1 MKTVGGL
8 GEAESSTLPS
18 FEIARTFGGEGWIC
32 GGDRSSAVE
41 IEYAWM
47 AELSVVVK

>member
-1 MKTVGGL
+1 MKMVGGL

-18 FEIARTFGGEGWIC
+18 FEIARTFGGEEWIC
-32 GGDRSSAVE
+32 GGARSSAVA